1 MTRVNLVPVQELAD
15 QHLMAEFRELKM
27 IPKALARSLR
37 TQSSEKILK
46 KIPSKFTL
54 NTGHVLFFYDK
65 GKYLQQRYDEIV
77 VELVDRGYKINV
89 DAKLDPDNVMV
100 GEFYNDYTPTEDA
113 FNIIRARIA
122 EKIAMKESWYRFTKP
137 SQVTST

>member
-37 TQSSEKILK
+37 THSSEKILK

-65 GKYLQQRYDEIV
+65 GKYLQQRYNEIV

-100 GEFYNDYTPTEDA
+100 DEFYNDYTPTEDA

-122 EKIAMKESWYRFTKP
+122 EKIAMKPNWYRFTKAK
-137 SQVTST
+137 TSNN

>member
-122 EKIAMKESWYRFTKP
+122 EKIAMKPNWYRFTKAK
-137 SQVTST
+137 TSNN

>member
-65 GKYLQQRYDEIV
+65 GKYLQQRYNEIV

-100 GEFYNDYTPTEDA
+100 DEFYNDYTPTEDA

-122 EKIAMKESWYRFTKP
+122 EKIAMKPNWYRFTKAK
-137 SQVTST
+137 TSNN

>member
-37 TQSSEKILK
+37 TQSPEKVLK

-54 NTGHVLFFYDK
+54 NKGHVMFFYDK
-65 GKYLQQRYDEIV
+65 GKYLQNRYDEIV
-77 VELVDRGYKINV
+77 VELVARGYKINV

-113 FNIIRARIA
+113 FNIIRTRIA
-122 EKIAMKESWYRFTKP
+122 EKIAMKPNWYRFTKAK
-137 SQVTST
+137 TSNN

>member
-1 MTRVNLVPVQELAD
+1 MTRVNLIPVQELAD

-65 GKYLQQRYDEIV
+65 GKYLQKRYDEIV
-77 VELVDRGYKINV
+77 VELVARGYKINV
-89 DAKLDPDNVMV
+89 DAKLDPDNVMTD
-100 GEFYNDYTPTEDA
+100 EWYNDYTPTEDA
-113 FNIIRARIA
+113 LNIIRERIL
-122 EKIAMKESWYRFTKP
+122 EKIAMKPGWYRFTIANHNDN
-137 SQVTST
+137 

>member
-1 MTRVNLVPVQELAD
+1 
-15 QHLMAEFRELKM
+15 M

-37 TQSSEKILK
+37 TQTSEKILK

-89 DAKLDPDNVMV
+89 DAKLDPDNVMT
-100 GEFYNDYTPTEDA
+100 GEWYNDYTPTEDA

-122 EKIAMKESWYRFTKP
+122 EKIAMKPSFYRFTKAK
-137 SQVTST
+137 TSNN

>member
-37 TQSSEKILK
+37 TQSREKILK

-65 GKYLQQRYDEIV
+65 GKYLQNRYDKIV
-77 VELVDRGYKINV
+77 VELVARGYKINV
-89 DAKLDPDNVMV
+89 DAKLDPDNVMTD
-100 GEFYNDYTPTEDA
+100 EFYNDYTPTEDA
-113 FNIIRARIA
+113 LNIIRTRIA
-122 EKIAMKESWYRFTKP
+122 EKIAMKESWYRFT
-137 SQVTST
+137 TAETNDI

>member
-122 EKIAMKESWYRFTKP
+122 EKIAMKPSWYRFTKAK
-137 SQVTST
+137 TSNN

>member
-37 TQSSEKILK
+37 TQTREKVMK
-46 KIPSKFTL
+46 KIPSTFTL

-65 GKYLQQRYDEIV
+65 GKYLQTRYDEIV
-77 VELVDRGYKINV
+77 DELVSRKYKINA
-89 DAKLDPDNVMV
+89 DAKLDPDDVMKD
-100 GEFYNDYTPTEDA
+100 GWYGDYVPTEEA
-113 FNIIRARIA
+113 LQIIRTRIA
-122 EKIAMKESWYRFTKP
+122 EKIAMKPDFYRFTPAK
-137 SQVTST
+137 TNDI

>member
-89 DAKLDPDNVMV
+89 DAKLDPDNVMM

-122 EKIAMKESWYRFTKP
+122 EKIAMKPNWYRFTKAK
-137 SQVTST
+137 TSNN

>member
-37 TQSSEKILK
+37 TQTSEKILK

-89 DAKLDPDNVMV
+89 DAKLDPDNVMT
-100 GEFYNDYTPTEDA
+100 GEWYNDYTPTEDA

-122 EKIAMKESWYRFTKP
+122 EKIAMKPSFYRFTKAK
-137 SQVTST
+137 TSNN

>member
-37 TQSSEKILK
+37 TQTSEKILK

-65 GKYLQQRYDEIV
+65 GKYLQQRYNEIV

-100 GEFYNDYTPTEDA
+100 DEFYNDYTPTEDA

-122 EKIAMKESWYRFTKP
+122 EKIAMKPNWYRFTKAK
-137 SQVTST
+137 TSNN

>member
-37 TQSSEKILK
+37 TQTSEKILK

-89 DAKLDPDNVMV
+89 DAKLDPDNVMM
-100 GEFYNDYTPTEDA
+100 GEWYNDYTPTEDA

-122 EKIAMKESWYRFTKP
+122 EKIAMKPSFYRFTKAK
-137 SQVTST
+137 TSNN